1 MATGTPP
8 LTDAAPA
15 LRPVARAPLHE
26 AIAERLLSHVVQSDL
41 KVGDR
46 LPGERDLARRL
57 GVSRTTVRQAIVVLQ
72 TQGILEVRHGGGTFL
87 RDLDP
92 TSGPLARV
100 VERRHRLPAVLEA
113 RRALEIPIAALAAER
128 RTEADLAA
136 IASGLDLMRREV
148 ANGDIGLEGDGAFH
162 RAVTEAAHNPV
173 LAELMD
179 RLQEAV
185 AETRGE
191 SLSQQGRP
199 PRSLADHEA
208 IAAAV
213 VAGDPDAAADAMR
226 AHLDHVADL
235 RLFEI
240 YPPAQDAQEVPR

>member
-1 MATGTPP
+1 MAAGPP
-8 LTDAAPA
+8 LAGTAPA

-41 KVGDR
+41 QPGEK
-46 LPGERDLARRL
+46 LPGERELARRL
-57 GVSRTTVRQAIVVLQ
+57 GVSRTTVRQAILVLQ

-87 RDLDP
+87 HHLDP

-128 RTEADLAA
+128 RTDDDLTA
-136 IASGLDLMRREV
+136 IAAGLDLMRREV
-148 ANGDIGLEGDGAFH
+148 ADGQIGLEGDGAFH
-162 RAVTEAAHNPV
+162 QAVTEAAHNPV

-179 RLQEAV
+179 RLREAV

-208 IAAAV
+208 IAAAIE
-213 VAGDPDAAADAMR
+213 AGDPQAAGDAMR
-226 AHLDHVADL
+226 DHLDHVADL
-235 RLFEI
+235 KLFEI
-240 YPPAQDAQEVPR
+240 YPPAQDAQEAPR